1 LPPLAVGTFKHNFIP
16 LAAEVNVTLVTEA
29 DCATLLILLNDF
41 VRMEAPLAQSL
52 PDATYLISMPEFKP
66 TPVIENVTLSPFAIR
81 VLPPK
86 LLTDG
91 TAVVTVVLGIFT
103 YHDPS
108 YAKHAV
114 VAVFAFS
121 LIENVNV
128 DDVAPVTVCPVPPV
142 ATEPQLPPVTRAILD
157 VPDCQFVPVN
167 EILVATALPT
177 VVGDTVV
184 LKDHAT
190 LLDTAFVAKFKTVK
204 TVPPLDDVFCPPGA
218 V

>member
-1 LPPLAVGTFKHNFIP
+1 
-16 LAAEVNVTLVTEA
+16 
-29 DCATLLILLNDF
+29 
-41 VRMEAPLAQSL
+41 
-52 PDATYLISMPEFKP
+52 MPEFKP

-108 YAKHAV
+108 YAKHTV

-128 DDVAPVTVCPVPPV
+128 DDVAAVTACPVPPV

-190 LLDTAFVAKFKTVK
+190 LLDTASVAKFKTFK